1 MRWYMNLKIKSKIFI
16 AFIGLVILM
25 GLVGLIGILNL
36 QKISTL
42 DNELYENNTKPIGIM
57 SSIQVNLQKNRI
69 ITRNIIIENDI
80 NKNNEAKNALLE
92 NDKVVDKTMEEFKSS
107 ILNNAVLEEFNNLR
121 KNIDSYRPVR
131 DKIIE
136 LRLQNKTDEAISLMN
151 GEGSNLVNSVDASAT
166 KLIELKETQGKE
178 KADNNSKSSSTA
190 TITMLG
196 IIILG
201 IIIALVLGII
211 ISGLI
216 SKPINR
222 VLHILEEMSKGH
234 LGERIKLDTKDEIG
248 QMAKVMDIFSESL
261 QGVVIGTMKKIA
273 NGDVSMNLEVRDDKD
288 EIVPALNKIIE
299 NVRKLVLDANMLS
312 KAAIEG
318 NFEVRADSSKHEG
331 DFKKIIE
338 GVNETLDTV
347 VDKAVWYEA
356 IIDAIPFP
364 IHVTDKDMNWTY
376 MNKAFEKLMI
386 EQGVVRD
393 RKSGYGLQCCN
404 AGANICNTE
413 KCGIK
418 QLHKG
423 KTESF
428 FEWCGMSN
436 KQDTSYLKNK
446 KGETVGYV
454 EVVTDL
460 TPIIRVSDYTKT
472 EVERIEGNLKLL
484 SSGNTDF
491 DLKIKEPDSYT
502 EEVSKQ
508 FKSISDSL
516 EEVKNAVD
524 NLIKDSNVLSKAAT
538 EGKLDTRADA
548 EKHSGAFKKI
558 VEGVNKTL
566 DSVIGPLHVAAEYV
580 DRISRGDIPDKITD
594 EYHGDFNE
602 IKNNLNNCIDVMNGL
617 LNETDDLIKAT
628 QAGELDTRGNSK
640 KFAGGWGTLVEGI
653 NKLIDA
659 FVAPINVTAEYVDRI
674 SKGDLPEKITAAY
687 YGDFNLI
694 KNNLNSCIDN
704 IKALVEDANMLSEAA
719 TEGNLN
725 IRAEAAKHNGDYR
738 KIVEGVNKLIE
749 AMVNPIQEVTS
760 VMNEISKGNLE
771 NSVSESYKGEF
782 GVLAKAVN
790 STEKGLKRIVGEI
803 DSVIGEISNGNLAIE
818 NVTEFHGNF
827 KSISLSLNRIVES
840 LNSVLGEI
848 NSAAEQVFTGAGQ
861 VADGSQALSKGAT
874 EQASSIEELTASIT
888 EVAAQ
893 TRENSVNANQAKDLA
908 LKVKE
913 NAEDGNRHM
922 SEMLKSMSEINESS
936 ANISKIIKVI
946 DEIAFQTNIL
956 ALNAAV
962 EAARAG
968 QHGKGFAVVAEEVRN
983 LAARSANAAK
993 ETTTLI
999 EGSIRKAETG
1009 TEIANNTAKALYEIV
1024 DGVTKAASLV
1034 SEIAAAS
1041 EEQASGITQINVGIE
1056 QVSRVIQTNSAT
1068 AEESAA
1074 ASEELSS
1081 QSELLK
1087 DMVANFRLKNSS
1099 SDNNIMNYKRSN
1111 RNKAYNAK
1119 NNMYQKESAA
1129 TLTKVEIDLSDNEFG
1144 KY

>member
-1 MRWYMNLKIKSKIFI
+1 MNLKIKSKIFL
-16 AFIGLVILM
+16 AFMGMVILM
-25 GLVGLIGILNL
+25 GIVGSIGILNL

-42 DNELYENNTKPIGIM
+42 DNELYENNTKPISLI
-57 SSIQVNLQKNRI
+57 SSVQVNLQKNRV
-69 ITRNIIIENDI
+69 ITRNIFIENDM
-80 NKNNEAKNALLE
+80 NKNREYKSAILE
-92 NDKVVDKTMEEFKSS
+92 NDKEVDKNMEQFKNSVLS
-107 ILNNAVLEEFNNLR
+107 NEILDEYNDLR
-121 KNIDSYRPVR
+121 KSLDSYKPVR
-131 DKIIE
+131 DKVIE
-136 LRLQNKTDEAISLMN
+136 LRLQNKTEEAINLMN
-151 GEGSNLVNSVDASAT
+151 GDGAALVKSVDDSAS
-166 KLIELKETQGKE
+166 KLIALNENLGKE
-178 KADNNSKSSSTA
+178 KANSNSKSASTA
-190 TITMLG
+190 IITMVG

-201 IIIALVLGII
+201 IITALALGII

-216 SKPINR
+216 SKPIKK
-222 VLHILEEMSKGH
+222 VLHIIEEMSKGH
-234 LGERIKLDTKDEIG
+234 LGERLNLDSKDEIG
-248 QMAKVMDIFSESL
+248 QMAKVMDTFSEAL
-261 QGVVIGTMKKIA
+261 QNVVIGTMNKIA
-273 NGDVSMNLEVRDDKD
+273 NGDVSMDLQVRDEKD
-288 EIVPALNKIIE
+288 EIVPALNKMVE
-299 NVRKLVLDANMLS
+299 NVRKLVSDVNILS
-312 KAAIEG
+312 QAAIDG
-318 NFEVRADSSKHEG
+318 NFEVRADASKHEG
-331 DFKKIIE
+331 NFNKVIA
-338 GVNETLDTV
+338 GVNGTLDTI

-364 IHVTDKDMNWTY
+364 IHVTDKDMKWTY
-376 MNKAFEKLMI
+376 MNKSFEKLMI

-393 RKSGYGLQCCN
+393 RKSGYGMDCCN

-418 QLHKG
+418 QLHRG
-423 KTESF
+423 KAESF

-436 KQDTSYLKNK
+436 KQDTSYLRNK

-460 TPIIRVSDYTKT
+460 TPIIRVSEYTKT
-472 EVERIEGNLKLL
+472 EVERIERNLKLL

-491 DLKIKEPDSYT
+491 DLKIKEPDRYT
-502 EEVSKQ
+502 DEVSKQ
-508 FKSISDSL
+508 FKGISNSL

-524 NLIKDSNVLSKAAT
+524 NLIQDANMLSNAAT

-548 EKHSGAFKKI
+548 EKHSGDFKKI
-558 VEGVNKTL
+558 VEGVN
-566 DSVIGPLHVAAEYV
+566 E
-580 DRISRGDIPDKITD
+580 
-594 EYHGDFNE
+594 
-602 IKNNLNNCIDVMNGL
+602 
-617 LNETDDLIKAT
+617 
-628 QAGELDTRGNSK
+628 
-640 KFAGGWGTLVEGI
+640 
-653 NKLIDA
+653 
-659 FVAPINVTAEYVDRI
+659 
-674 SKGDLPEKITAAY
+674 
-687 YGDFNLI
+687 
-694 KNNLNSCIDN
+694 
-704 IKALVEDANMLSEAA
+704 
-719 TEGNLN
+719 
-725 IRAEAAKHNGDYR
+725 
-738 KIVEGVNKLIE
+738 LIE
-749 AMVNPIQEVTS
+749 AMVKPIQEVTS

-790 STEKGLKRIVGEI
+790 STEKGLKSIVGEI

-840 LNSVLGEI
+840 LNNVLGEI

-922 SEMLKSMSEINESS
+922 SEMLKSMGEINESS

-999 EGSIRKAETG
+999 EGSIKKAETG

-1056 QVSRVIQTNSAT
+1056 QVSRVVQTNSAT

-1099 SDNNIMNYKRSN
+1099 SENNIMNYKRSN
-1111 RNKAYNAK
+1111 RNKAYNSK
-1119 NNMYQKESAA
+1119 NNMSQKESAA
-1129 TLTKVEIDLSDNEFG
+1129 TLDKVEIDLSDNEFG